1 MLNKMI
7 KLIGQKIRELLP
19 WIVAACTVLSA
30 NWAADAFMGTFSVW
44 SSGTIGS
51 FSLARAIYIVL
62 FTFFAICFY
71 YQRYAFFKPRTR
83 YLKDEPVELRKH
95 LVLFLSPLKPKVKH
109 CNGVPA
115 GLELSYDLNKD
126 ICLMEQHKRSNS
138 YWPWEMP
145 LRAIREHLPM
155 VKTVTIVCSDKSIIE
170 VNQFLDICK
179 KYAEFSDCSY
189 YLLIPGQR
197 QLISAQKKVVC
208 YKLGWNF
215 ESFNE
220 LSDAMWL
227 LCKNFR
233 KQGYAEKDIMIDF
246 TGGQKVTSVVAAAIT
261 FNRKIKAQYVQT
273 SDPWKVLSYD
283 VIHASPDTGGFGT

>member
-1 MLNKMI
+1 MLNKRI
-7 KLIGQKIRELLP
+7 KLIWLKFCELLP

-51 FSLARAIYIVL
+51 FSLTRTIYIVL

-71 YQRYAFFKPRTR
+71 YQRHAFFKPRTR
-83 YLKDEPVELRKH
+83 YLKDEPVEQRKH
-95 LVLFLSPLKPKVKH
+95 IVLFLSPLKSETKH
-109 CNGVPA
+109 YNGVPI
-115 GLELSYDLNKD
+115 GLELSYTLNND
-126 ICLMEQHKRSNS
+126 ICLMEQHKESNP

-155 VKTVTIVCSDKSIIE
+155 LKTVTIICSDKSIIE

-197 QLISAQKKVVC
+197 QLISAQTVVAC
-208 YKLGWNF
+208 YKLGWDF

-273 SDPWKVLSYD
+273 SDPWKVLSFD

>member
-1 MLNKMI
+1 MEPPED
-7 KLIGQKIRELLP
+7 IRLLFLGSGP
-19 WIVAACTVLSA
+19 YPFNRRI
-30 NWAADAFMGTFSVW
+30 NNDKFHYFS
-44 SSGTIGS
+44 
-51 FSLARAIYIVL
+51 R
-62 FTFFAICFY
+62 Y
-71 YQRYAFFKPRTR
+71 YASDFISPVYPATLRTTR
-83 YLKDEPVELRKH
+83 LKSVELEKNFT
-95 LVLFLSPLKPKVKH
+95 LYPFSYYYGSAIIKNLSNIFHYLTKALKLYYIEKKKFQIVISGNPLTT
-109 CNGVPA
+109 
-115 GLELSYDLNKD
+115 GLCALIIAKLTG
-126 ICLMEQHKRSNS
+126 
-138 YWPWEMP
+138 
-145 LRAIREHLPM
+145 A
-155 VKTVTIVCSDKSIIE
+155 KSIIE
-170 VNQFLDICK
+170 VNQFLAICK

-189 YLLIPGQR
+189 YLLIPDQR
-197 QLISAQKKVVC
+197 QLISAQTVVAC
-208 YKLGWNF
+208 YKLGWDF